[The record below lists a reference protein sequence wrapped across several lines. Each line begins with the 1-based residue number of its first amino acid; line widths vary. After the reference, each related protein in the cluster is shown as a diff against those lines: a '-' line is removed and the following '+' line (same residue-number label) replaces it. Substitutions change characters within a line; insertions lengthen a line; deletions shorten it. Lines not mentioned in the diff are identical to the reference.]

1 MIKLNAATLNW
12 ISFLIL
18 LIYTLVCFYLHW
30 NFLTKEVSDV
40 YFVGNEINITMDL
53 NTTLETLIT
62 QNKIIS
68 PKDYFGI
75 YTSTYSNILM
85 VTVALLGIFALLSFV
100 YLRSK
105 INDQMDDRIDE
116 YFKSNEFIDRKNELI
131 TQEIK
136 RIVDSKYDDIKRS
149 LSSLEESQEGSRRV
163 EDIEIDNNQI
173 KG

>member
-1 MIKLNAATLNW
+1 MIKLNVISLNW

-18 LIYTLVCFYLHW
+18 LTYTIICFFIHW
-30 NFLTKEVSDV
+30 HFLSKEISDV
-40 YFVGNEINITMDL
+40 YFVSNEMNATMDL
-53 NTTLETLIT
+53 NSTLETLIA

-85 VTVALLGIFALLSFV
+85 VTVALLGTFALLSFV
-100 YLRSK
+100 YIRSK
-105 INDQMDDRIDE
+105 INNQMNDRIDE
-116 YFKSNEFIDRKNELI
+116 YFKSNEFKDRKNELI

-136 RIVDSKYDDIKRS
+136 RIMDSKYDDIERRLS
-149 LSSLEESQEGSRRV
+149 LLEESQEGSHRD
-163 EDIEIDNNQI
+163 EDIKIDNNQI

>member
-1 MIKLNAATLNW
+1 MIKLNVISLNW

-18 LIYTLVCFYLHW
+18 LTYTIVCFLMHW
-30 NFLTKEVSDV
+30 HFLSKEISDV
-40 YFVGNEINITMDL
+40 YFVSNEMNATMDL
-53 NTTLETLIT
+53 NSTLETLIT

-116 YFKSNEFIDRKNELI
+116 YFKSTEFMDKRDKLLN
-131 TQEIK
+131 QEIK
-136 RIVDSKYDDIKRS
+136 RIMDSYHEHIQQELAS
-149 LSSLEESQEGSRRV
+149 LDESQESSPRD
-163 EDIEIDNNQI
+163 EYIEIDNNQI

>member
-75 YTSTYSNILM
+75 YTITYSNILM

-105 INDQMDDRIDE
+105 INDQMDDRID
-116 YFKSNEFIDRKNELI
+116 
-131 TQEIK
+131 
-136 RIVDSKYDDIKRS
+136 
-149 LSSLEESQEGSRRV
+149 
-163 EDIEIDNNQI
+163 
-173 KG
+173 

>member
-1 MIKLNAATLNW
+1 MIKLNVATLNW

-30 NFLTKEVSDV
+30 NFLTKEFSDV

-85 VTVALLGIFALLSFV
+85 VTVALLGIFALLSFIYV
-100 YLRSK
+100 RNK
-105 INDQMDDRIDE
+105 IEDQMNERIDE
-116 YFKSNEFIDRKNELI
+116 YFSSQDFKERLNKTLNAEIKQAMDSYYD
-131 TQEIK
+131 EIK
-136 RIVDSKYDDIKRS
+136 RVI
-149 LSSLEESQEGSRRV
+149 SSLGDSEGIKSEEIKSE
-163 EDIEIDNNQI
+163 NNQA